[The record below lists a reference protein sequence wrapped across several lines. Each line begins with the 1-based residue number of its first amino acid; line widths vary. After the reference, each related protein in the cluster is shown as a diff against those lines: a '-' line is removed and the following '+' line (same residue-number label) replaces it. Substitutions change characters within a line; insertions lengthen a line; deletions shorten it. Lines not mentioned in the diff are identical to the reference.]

1 MTVVATDIAA
11 PESGFVFACGLNG
24 QGGCV
29 PIAEATGPRW
39 YHLDYS
45 QPNAATLLADMGL
58 DAMLIEALIRPDS
71 RPRALELPGGLLV
84 ILRGVNTNPGADP
97 EDMVSLRLWIEP
109 ERLISVRQYRLLSVQ
124 DLRDELLANQGPRGV
139 PELVVQLIH
148 RLADRIAGC
157 VGGIEDQVE
166 LFEEELA
173 DGVSAGLRTGVSAL
187 RRQTAKVRRFLA
199 PQREALEALARM
211 ARAHFGEAEAAG
223 LREQSDRI
231 ARYVEDLDLVRER
244 AVVLHEELLNRNAEQ
259 QNARMYLLAIVT
271 AIFLPITFITGL
283 FGMNV
288 AGLPG
293 TEDVHAF
300 EIVVLV
306 MLVSLVTVV
315 AIMRRRRWL

>member
-1 MTVVATDIAA
+1 MTAA
-11 PESGFVFACGLNG
+11 NAQESGFVFTCGLDG
-24 QGGCV
+24 RGGCAS
-29 PIAEATGPRW
+29 IEATGPRW

-45 QPNAATLLADMGL
+45 QPDAATVLAGL
-58 DAMLIEALIRPDS
+58 GLEAPLIEALIRPDS
-71 RPRALELPGGLLV
+71 RPRTLDLPGGTLV

-124 DLRDELLANQGPRGV
+124 DLREELLAQQGPRSIPG
-139 PELVVQLIH
+139 LVVRLIQ

-157 VGGIEDQVE
+157 VDDIEDQVE
-166 LFEEELA
+166 AFEEALTN
-173 DGVSAGLRTGVSAL
+173 GVSAELRTGISAL

-199 PQREALEALARM
+199 PQREALEMLARL
-211 ARAHFGEAEAAG
+211 ARDRLGEVQAAN

-293 TEDVHAF
+293 TEDSRAF
-300 EIVVLV
+300 EMVVLI
-306 MLVSLVTVV
+306 MFTLLVAVV
-315 AIMRRRRWL
+315 VLMKRRHWL

>member
-1 MTVVATDIAA
+1 MTAA
-11 PESGFVFACGLNG
+11 DAQESGFVFTCGLDG
-24 QGGCV
+24 RGGCAS
-29 PIAEATGPRW
+29 IEATGPRW

-45 QPNAATLLADMGL
+45 QPDAAAVLAGL
-58 DAMLIEALIRPDS
+58 GLEAPLIEALIRPDS
-71 RPRALELPGGLLV
+71 RPRTLDLPGGTLV

-124 DLRDELLANQGPRGV
+124 DLREELLAQQGPRSI
-139 PELVVQLIH
+139 PELVVRLIQ

-157 VGGIEDQVE
+157 VDDIEDQVE
-166 LFEEELA
+166 AFEEALTN
-173 DGVSAGLRTGVSAL
+173 GVSAELRTGISAL

-199 PQREALEALARM
+199 PQREALETLARL
-211 ARAHFGEAEAAG
+211 ARDRLGEVQAAN

-293 TEDVHAF
+293 TEDSRAF
-300 EIVVLV
+300 EMVVLI
-306 MLVSLVTVV
+306 MFTLLVAVV
-315 AIMRRRRWL
+315 AWMRRKRWL

>member
-1 MTVVATDIAA
+1 MTVAAA
-11 PESGFVFACGLNG
+11 PETGFVFTCGLNG
-24 QGGCV
+24 RGGCE
-29 PIAEATGPRW
+29 PMETAGSRW

-45 QPNAATLLADMGL
+45 QPDAAGVLAGLGL
-58 DAMLIEALIRPDS
+58 DASLTEALIRPDS
-71 RPRALELPGGLLV
+71 RPRTLDLPGGMLV
-84 ILRGVNTNPGADP
+84 ILRGVNTNLGADP

-124 DLRDELLANQGPRGV
+124 DLRDELLANRGPHAI
-139 PELVVQLIH
+139 PELVVRLIH

-157 VGGIEDQVE
+157 VGDIEEQVE
-166 LFEEELA
+166 SFEEALA
-173 DGVSAGLRTGVSAL
+173 GGVSAELRIGISTL

-199 PQREALEALARM
+199 PQREALEALARL
-211 ARAHFGEAEAAG
+211 ARERFGEAEAAG

-300 EIVVLV
+300 EIVVGV
-306 MLVSLVTVV
+306 MLVSLLAVV
-315 AIMRRRRWL
+315 VLMKRRSWL

>member
-1 MTVVATDIAA
+1 MTAA
-11 PESGFVFACGLNG
+11 NAQESGFVFTCGLDG
-24 QGGCV
+24 RGGCAS
-29 PIAEATGPRW
+29 IEATGPRW

-45 QPNAATLLADMGL
+45 QPDAATVLAGL
-58 DAMLIEALIRPDS
+58 GLEAPLIEALIRPDS
-71 RPRALELPGGLLV
+71 RPRTLDLPGGTLV

-124 DLRDELLANQGPRGV
+124 DLREELLAQQGPRSI
-139 PELVVQLIH
+139 PELVVRLIQ

-157 VGGIEDQVE
+157 VDDIEDQVE
-166 LFEEELA
+166 AFEEALTN
-173 DGVSAGLRTGVSAL
+173 GVSAELRTGISAL

-199 PQREALEALARM
+199 PQREALEMLARL
-211 ARAHFGEAEAAG
+211 ARDRLGEVQAAN

-293 TEDVHAF
+293 TEDSRAF
-300 EIVVLV
+300 EMVVLI
-306 MLVSLVTVV
+306 MFTLLVAVV
-315 AIMRRRRWL
+315 VLMKRRHWL

>member
-1 MTVVATDIAA
+1 MTDTETTEGSLVFAYALDGKGGCLPVATAGDR
-11 PESGFVFACGLNG
+11 PH
-24 QGGCV
+24 
-29 PIAEATGPRW
+29 W
-39 YHLDYS
+39 YHLDYAKED
-45 QPNAATLLADMGL
+45 AAERLAALGLEPTLVESLT
-58 DAMLIEALIRPDS
+58 RTDS
-71 RPRALELPGGLLV
+71 RPRTLELAGGLLV

-109 ERLISVRQYRLLSVQ
+109 QRLISVRQYRLLSIQ
-124 DLRDELLANQGPRGV
+124 DLRAELRAGRGPGTI
-139 PELVVQLIH
+139 PALVVSLVQ
-148 RLADRIAGC
+148 RLADRIAGF
-157 VGGIEDQVE
+157 VDSIEEQVE
-166 LFEEELA
+166 TFEESLA
-173 DGVSAGLRTGVSAL
+173 TGISAELRTGISAL

-199 PQREALEALARM
+199 PQREALEVLARL
-211 ARAHFGEAEAAG
+211 ARDRLGEEHAAG

-293 TEDVHAF
+293 TQDSRAF
-300 EIVVLV
+300 EIVLLI
-306 MLVSLVTVV
+306 MLALLAAVV
-315 AIMRRRRWL
+315 VWMRRKRWL

>member
-1 MTVVATDIAA
+1 MTDTVM
-11 PESGFVFACGLNG
+11 PQSGFVFTCGLDG
-24 QGGCV
+24 RGGCA
-29 PIAEATGPRW
+29 PLEAARPRW

-45 QPNAATLLADMGL
+45 QPDAATVLADLGL
-58 DAMLIEALIRPDS
+58 EAPLIEALIRPDS
-71 RPRALELPGGLLV
+71 RPRTLELPGGVLV

-124 DLRDELLANQGPRGV
+124 DLREELQANQGPLSI
-139 PELVVQLIH
+139 PELAVRLIQ

-157 VGGIEDQVE
+157 VDDIEDQVE
-166 LFEEELA
+166 SFEEALA
-173 DGVSAGLRTGVSAL
+173 DGVSAELRAGISAL

-199 PQREALEALARM
+199 PQREALEALARL
-211 ARAHFGEAEAAG
+211 ARDRLGEVQAAN

-306 MLVSLVTVV
+306 MLASLVGVV
-315 AIMRRRRWL
+315 VVMKRRHWL

>member
-1 MTVVATDIAA
+1 MTATATPQA
-11 PESGFVFACGLNG
+11 GFVFTCGLDG
-24 QGGCV
+24 RGGCAPV
-29 PIAEATGPRW
+29 EAAERRW

-45 QPNAATLLADMGL
+45 QPDAA
-58 DAMLIEALIRPDS
+58 AMLTELGLAPPVIEALIRPDS
-71 RPRALELPGGLLV
+71 RPRTLEMPGGLLV

-109 ERLISVRQYRLLSVQ
+109 ERLISVRQFRLLSVQ
-124 DLRDELLANQGPRGV
+124 DLREELQLGNGPPTV
-139 PELVVQLIH
+139 AELVVRLVQ
-148 RLADRIAGC
+148 RLADRIAAF
-157 VGGIEDQVE
+157 VDSIEEQAE
-166 LFEEELA
+166 GFEEALSTGKSAELRS
-173 DGVSAGLRTGVSAL
+173 GISAL

-199 PQREALEALARM
+199 PQREALELLARL
-211 ARAHFGEAEAAG
+211 ARDRLGEQPAAA

-244 AVVLHEELLNRNAEQ
+244 AVVLHEELLNRIAEQ

-306 MLVSLVTVV
+306 MLASLVAVV
-315 AIMRRRRWL
+315 VWMKRRQWL